1 MHVGFLLLYLNIN
14 QPCMTIENLIEG
26 IHTLVSHNVIGSKQA
41 LSRYM
46 GFRAE
51 LFFEDYLVQRYSQYR
66 ILDGG
71 IIISKDS
78 AISSLDN
85 SVYITVVSQD
95 AADYA
100 DLYKSLSAVGFK
112 QMFIVLYTDDSF
124 SSRNVMEFRDGAISL
139 NVPALTVK
147 QFNIDSGE
155 FDLAS
160 EDITVITGLFKK
172 NTERGKSR
180 YPVSPES
187 GKWLMDNLKFFSY
200 SQLLKIY
207 MTRLLFDGFIGFG
220 LQKGKPS
227 DIDFILRR
235 PDGRFR
241 LLEIKEKDL
250 TKNNTIGFGLDVPR
264 LEDLARISNTT
275 GIDYFL
281 VVRQIN
287 NQTDREFVSWK
298 KISIKDFEDGVEG
311 AAKVKGGTG
320 MRSIYSHNDTLICP
334 LELFDT
340 LQ

>member
-1 MHVGFLLLYLNIN
+1 LLYLIIN
-14 QPCMTIENLIEG
+14 QPGMTIENLIEG
-26 IHTLVSHNVIGSKQA
+26 IHTLVSHNVIGDKQA
-41 LSRYM
+41 FNRYK

-51 LFFEDYLVQRYSQYR
+51 LLFEDYLVHRYPQYR

-85 SVYITVVSQD
+85 SVYITVTPQD
-95 AADYA
+95 AADYV

-112 QMFIVLYTDDSF
+112 EMFIVHYNHNSF
-124 SSRNVMEFRDGAISL
+124 ISRNVMEFRDGAISL
-139 NVPALTVK
+139 DVPLLTVK
-147 QFNIDSGE
+147 QFNLDSGE

-160 EDITVITGLFKK
+160 DDIKVITELFKK
-172 NTERGKSR
+172 NTERSKNQ
-180 YPVSPES
+180 YPVSPQSE
-187 GKWLMDNLKFFSY
+187 KWLMDSLKNFSY
-200 SQLLKIY
+200 SQILKIY
-207 MTRLLFDGFIGFG
+207 MTRLFFDGFIGFG

-235 PDGRFR
+235 PDGGFR

-250 TKNNTIGFGLDVPR
+250 PKNNTIGFGLDVPR
-264 LEDLARISNTT
+264 LEDLTRISETT

-287 NQTDREFVSWK
+287 NQTDREFLSWK
-298 KISIKDFEDGVEG
+298 KISIKDFKEGVEG